1 MKILLGLI
9 AVLSVAL
16 VPAPAETAKER
27 AHEKV
32 VAQAPPTDSS
42 EQLAAQQIDKSYSGL
57 KAALAGMIKSRKKGD
72 LNAFALYKQQA
83 IDTLNLLSK
92 QASLAINTEA
102 AEKANEI
109 KSGTLPTATPEPT
122 ATPTPEPM
130 PTPTPELTA
139 TPTPE
144 LTATPT
150 PELTATPTPEPT
162 ATSTPE
168 LMATPTPELTATPTP
183 EPTATSTPE
192 PMATPTPEVTAT
204 PEPTATPE
212 STPTP
217 EPTVTPTPQ

>member
-9 AVLSVAL
+9 ATLSVAL
-16 VPAPAETAKER
+16 VPVLAETAKER

-32 VAQAPPTDSS
+32 VAEAPPTDSS
-42 EQLAAQQIDKSYSGL
+42 EQLAAQQIDKSYSSL
-57 KAALAGMIKSRKKGD
+57 KTALAGMIKSRKKGD

-83 IDTLNLLSK
+83 IDALNQLSK

-102 AEKANEI
+102 AQKANEI
-109 KSGTLPTATPEPT
+109 KSGTMPTSTPSPTPEATATPTPEPT

-130 PTPTPELTA
+130 A

-144 LTATPT
+144 A
-150 PELTATPTPEPT
+150 
-162 ATSTPE
+162 
-168 LMATPTPELTATPTP
+168 
-183 EPTATSTPE
+183 
-192 PMATPTPEVTAT
+192 TAT

-217 EPTVTPTPQ
+217 EPTATPTPQ

>member
-9 AVLSVAL
+9 ATLSVAL
-16 VPAPAETAKER
+16 VPALAETAKER

-32 VAQAPPTDSS
+32 AAEAPPTDSS
-42 EQLAAQQIDKSYSGL
+42 EQIAAQQIDKSYSSL

-83 IDTLNLLSK
+83 IDALNQLSK

-109 KSGTLPTATPEPT
+109 KSGTMPTPTPVPTPTRPHRLQRPRQRRRLNLRQLQHEATATPTPEPT
-122 ATPTPEPM
+122 ATPTPEA
-130 PTPTPELTA
+130 TA

-144 LTATPT
+144 A
-150 PELTATPTPEPT
+150 
-162 ATSTPE
+162 
-168 LMATPTPELTATPTP
+168 
-183 EPTATSTPE
+183 
-192 PMATPTPEVTAT
+192 TAT

-217 EPTVTPTPQ
+217 EPTATPTPQ

>member
-9 AVLSVAL
+9 ATLSVAL
-16 VPAPAETAKER
+16 VPALAETAKER

-32 VAQAPPTDSS
+32 VAEAPPTDSS
-42 EQLAAQQIDKSYSGL
+42 EQLAALQIDKSFSSL

-83 IDTLNLLSK
+83 IDALNQLSK

-109 KSGTLPTATPEPT
+109 KSGTMPTPTPASTPTPTPEATATPTPEPT
-122 ATPTPEPM
+122 ATPTPE
-130 PTPTPELTA
+130 A
-139 TPTPE
+139 
-144 LTATPT
+144 
-150 PELTATPTPEPT
+150 
-162 ATSTPE
+162 
-168 LMATPTPELTATPTP
+168 
-183 EPTATSTPE
+183 
-192 PMATPTPEVTAT
+192 TAT

-217 EPTVTPTPQ
+217 EPTATPTPQ

>member
-9 AVLSVAL
+9 ATLLVAL

-32 VAQAPPTDSS
+32 VAEAPPTDSS
-42 EQLAAQQIDKSYSGL
+42 EQLAAQQIDKSYSSL
-57 KAALAGMIKSRKKGD
+57 KAGLAGMIKSRKKGD

-83 IDTLNLLSK
+83 IDALNLLSK
-92 QASLAINTEA
+92 QASAVINTEA

-109 KSGTLPTATPEPT
+109 KSGTMPTVTPSPTPEATPTPTPEPT

-130 PTPTPELTA
+130 ATPTLEPTATPTLEPTATPTLEPTA

-144 LTATPT
+144 A
-150 PELTATPTPEPT
+150 T
-162 ATSTPE
+162 ATS
-168 LMATPTPELTATPTP
+168 
-183 EPTATSTPE
+183 
-192 PMATPTPEVTAT
+192 
-204 PEPTATPE
+204 EPTATPE

-217 EPTVTPTPQ
+217 EPTATPTAQ

>member
-1 MKILLGLI
+1 MRIALIAIPVNTSMKILLGLI
-9 AVLSVAL
+9 AAFFVAL
-16 VPAPAETAKER
+16 VPALAETAKER

-32 VAQAPPTDSS
+32 VAEAPPTDSS

-83 IDTLNLLSK
+83 IDTLNQLSK
-92 QASLAINTEA
+92 QASLVINTEA

-109 KSGTLPTATPEPT
+109 KSGTMPTPTPTPTPEPTATPTPEPT

-130 PTPTPELTA
+130 A

-144 LTATPT
+144 ATATP
-150 PELTATPTPEPT
+150 
-162 ATSTPE
+162 
-168 LMATPTPELTATPTP
+168 
-183 EPTATSTPE
+183 TPE
-192 PMATPTPEVTAT
+192 PMATPTPEATGT

-212 STPTP
+212 STSTQ
-217 EPTVTPTPQ
+217 EPTATPTPQ

>member
-9 AVLSVAL
+9 AFLSVAEI
-16 VPAPAETAKER
+16 PAPAETAKER

-32 VAQAPPTDSS
+32 VAEAPPTDSS
-42 EQLAAQQIDKSYSGL
+42 EQLAAQQIDKSYSSL

-109 KSGTLPTATPEPT
+109 KSGTMPTPTPEATATPTPEPT
-122 ATPTPEPM
+122 ATPTPEP
-130 PTPTPELTA
+130 
-139 TPTPE
+139 
-144 LTATPT
+144 
-150 PELTATPTPEPT
+150 TATPTPEPT
-162 ATSTPE
+162 AT
-168 LMATPTPELTATPTP
+168 PTPEPTATPTP
-183 EPTATSTPE
+183 EPTAT
-192 PMATPTPEVTAT
+192 PTPEATAT
-204 PEPTATPE
+204 PEPSATPE

-217 EPTVTPTPQ
+217 EPTATPTPQ

>member
-1 MKILLGLI
+1 MGEPDSIGRLSRKRESPLSRSRYTTPMKILLGLI

-83 IDTLNLLSK
+83 IDALNQLSK

-109 KSGTLPTATPEPT
+109 KSGT
-122 ATPTPEPM
+122 M
-130 PTPTPELTA
+130 PTPTP

-144 LTATPT
+144 A
-150 PELTATPTPEPT
+150 TATPTPEPT
-162 ATSTPE
+162 ATPTLEPAATATPE
-168 LMATPTPELTATPTP
+168 STATPKSTPTP
-183 EPTATSTPE
+183 EPTAT
-192 PMATPTPEVTAT
+192 
-204 PEPTATPE
+204 
-212 STPTP
+212 
-217 EPTVTPTPQ
+217 PTPQ

>member
-1 MKILLGLI
+1 MRILLGLI
-9 AVLSVAL
+9 ATLSVAL

-32 VAQAPPTDSS
+32 VAEAPPTDSS
-42 EQLAAQQIDKSYSGL
+42 EQLASQQIEKSYSSL

-83 IDTLNLLSK
+83 IDALNQLSK
-92 QASLAINTEA
+92 QASLVINTEA

-109 KSGTLPTATPEPT
+109 KSGAMPTPTPTPEATPTPEPT
-122 ATPTPEPM
+122 ATPTPEP
-130 PTPTPELTA
+130 TA

-144 LTATPT
+144 A
-150 PELTATPTPEPT
+150 
-162 ATSTPE
+162 
-168 LMATPTPELTATPTP
+168 
-183 EPTATSTPE
+183 
-192 PMATPTPEVTAT
+192 TAT

-212 STPTP
+212 STLTP

>member
-9 AVLSVAL
+9 ATLSLAL

-32 VAQAPPTDSS
+32 VAEAPPTDSS
-42 EQLAAQQIDKSYSGL
+42 EQLAAQQIDKSYSSL

-83 IDTLNLLSK
+83 IDALNQLSK
-92 QASLAINTEA
+92 QASLVINTEA

-109 KSGTLPTATPEPT
+109 KSGT
-122 ATPTPEPM
+122 M
-130 PTPTPELTA
+130 PTPTP

-144 LTATPT
+144 A
-150 PELTATPTPEPT
+150 TATPTPEPT
-162 ATSTPE
+162 T
-168 LMATPTPELTATPTP
+168 TPTPTLEPTATPTL
-183 EPTATSTPE
+183 EPTA
-192 PMATPTPEVTAT
+192 TAT

-217 EPTVTPTPQ
+217 EPTATPTPQ

>member
-9 AVLSVAL
+9 ATLSVAL
-16 VPAPAETAKER
+16 VPALAETAKER

-32 VAQAPPTDSS
+32 VAEAPPTDSS
-42 EQLAAQQIDKSYSGL
+42 EQLAAQQIDKSYSSL

-83 IDTLNLLSK
+83 IDALNQLSK

-109 KSGTLPTATPEPT
+109 KSGTMPTPTPVPTPTPTPEATATPTPEPT
-122 ATPTPEPM
+122 ATPTPEA
-130 PTPTPELTA
+130 TA

-144 LTATPT
+144 A
-150 PELTATPTPEPT
+150 
-162 ATSTPE
+162 
-168 LMATPTPELTATPTP
+168 
-183 EPTATSTPE
+183 
-192 PMATPTPEVTAT
+192 TAT

-217 EPTVTPTPQ
+217 EPTATPTAQ